1 MYDPDMNA
9 APINPLP
16 WVVVLLVVAIGGIEL
31 VFQAAEAGYLGG
43 QQGIGWRLAMVQK
56 YAFSDTMFDWMR
68 INGLYSADN
77 ILRFF
82 SYSFIHQTFMHAVF
96 AVVFVLAIGKFVAEV
111 INPFAVLAI
120 FFGSAAGAAAIYSIA
135 LDQQYAMI
143 GAYPAIYG
151 LIGAFTWLR
160 FTALQGNGQSG
171 LRAFNLIIFFMAIA
185 LIYKFMFGGS
195 NDWLAELIGFCVGF
209 GFAIIFGPDSKLRM
223 QMILVQFRRR

>member
-171 LRAFNLIIFFMAIA
+171 LRAFNLIIFFMCIAIF
-185 LIYKFMFGGS
+185 YKIVFGGT
-195 NDWLAELIGFCVGF
+195 NEWLAELMGFFIGFLLTIV
-209 GFAIIFGPDSKLRM
+209 FAPNGQARFQRLLDIA
-223 QMILVQFRRR
+223 RRR